1 MQQVAGFPYFEV
13 QFNKDG
19 AIVAQSEVTQIVDF
33 AGQGTISDLLV
44 IAHGWNNDI
53 NDARGFYKA
62 FFGQV
67 RQRLDQA
74 ALPGLAGRSF
84 AILGV
89 LWPSKKFAEKELIP
103 GGAASTAGAISNQLI
118 LDQLANLKGAF
129 DAPNAD
135 TSLSQAAALV
145 PRLESSPAARAEFAA
160 LLRQLMPGAPAQE
173 GEVPSQFFKLTGK
186 TLMDRLG
193 KPPRIDGTARMV
205 GGGAALG
212 AAGQAAG
219 ITDVGQMLTGVKA
232 AALNLLNFITYYQM
246 KDRAGVVGQKG
257 LYQVLRKLR
266 ERRPNLKLHL
276 MGHSFGSRLLSAA
289 VNGPDD
295 QPALQV
301 NSLTMLQAAFSHN
314 GFAER
319 FDGKRN
325 GFFRRVVAEH
335 RVSGPI
341 LISHTPNDTAVG
353 LVYPIASRLVGQNA
367 SAIGDKNDPFGSMGR
382 NGAQKTPEAIEG
394 KLLDVGGAYSFK
406 AGKVYNLSA
415 DEWIKNHS
423 DISNRQVAYALLA
436 AIAAT

>member
-19 AIVAQSEVTQIVDF
+19 AIVSQNEVTQLVDF
-33 AGQGTISDLLV
+33 AGQGAITDLLV

-53 NDARGFYKA
+53 DDARGFYKA

-74 ALPGLAGRSF
+74 TLAGLAGRSF

-118 LDQLANLKGAF
+118 QDQLANLQGAF

-135 TSLSQAAALV
+135 TILSQAKTLV
-145 PRLESSPAARAEFAA
+145 SRLESSPAAREQFAA
-160 LLRQLMPGAPAQE
+160 LLRQLMPDSPAQE
-173 GEVPSQFFKLTGK
+173 DEVPSQFFKLANK
-186 TLMDRLG
+186 TLMERLA
-193 KPPRIDGTARMV
+193 KPPRIDGAARVV

-212 AAGQAAG
+212 SVGHAAGM
-219 ITDVGQMLTGVKA
+219 TDVGQMLTGVKA
-232 AALNLLNFITYYQM
+232 AALNLLNFVTYYQM
-246 KDRAGVVGQKG
+246 KDRAGVVGQQG

-266 ERRPNLKLHL
+266 ERRPDLKLHL

-295 QPALQV
+295 QPAVEV

-325 GFFRRVVAEH
+325 GFFRRVVAEQ

-341 LISHTPNDTAVG
+341 LISYTPNDTAVG
-353 LVYPIASRLVGQNA
+353 MAYPIASRLVGQNA
-367 SAIGDKNDPFGSMGR
+367 SALGDKNDPFGGMGR
-382 NGAQKTPEAIEG
+382 NGAQKTPEAIDG
-394 KLLDVGGAYSFK
+394 KLLDVGGTYSFK
-406 AGKVYNLSA
+406 AGKIYNLSA
-415 DEWIKNHS
+415 DDWIKSHS
-423 DISNRQVAYALLA
+423 DISNQQVAYALLA
-436 AIAAT
+436 AIATT